1 MIKETK
7 TTEEITVKQRY
18 CDVCG
23 DKINWQLQC
32 SVAQCEKC
40 GKDLCD
46 KCVGKENDTMGDY
59 REVYCKVC
67 WDIGEQYRQAIKE
80 HEKAIEKL
88 DDEWSK
94 KCGG

>member
-7 TTEEITVKQRY
+7 TTKELIITHKY
-18 CDVCG
+18 CDMCG
-23 DKINWQLQC
+23 SEIKRGMAC
-32 SVAQCEKC
+32 SVAKCEKC

-46 KCVGKENDTMGDY
+46 KCVGKENNTMGDY

-67 WDIGEQYRQAIKE
+67 WEIGEPYRIAIQE
-80 HEKAIEKL
+80 HEDTIDKL
-88 DDEWSK
+88 NEEWSK

>member
-7 TTEEITVKQRY
+7 TTKEITVEQRY

-23 DKINWQLQC
+23 VKLNWQLQC

-40 GKDLCD
+40 GKDLCNN
-46 KCVGKENDTMGDY
+46 CVGKENDTTGDY

-67 WDIGEQYRQAIKE
+67 WDIGEPYRQAIKE
-80 HEKAIEKL
+80 HEEVIDKL
-88 DDEWSK
+88 DDEWSN
-94 KCGG
+94 KCVG